1 MDEVVVKG
9 QRSKKH
15 LFSKDDPCSGVK
27 CIYSGSGDENI
38 VRIEPDGG
46 LSSVH
51 KVPFSGTRCGKPV
64 IGQTMP
70 PGAFTGAA
78 AAAHDH
84 PGSTTTRVPG
94 PGDYA
99 ISSAYGIPNYVISAN
114 SVMVVEKAGGSPRVR
129 VVENAPLSGDE
140 KKEMQDQ
147 ISGWMNGSCK

>member
-84 PGSTTTRVPG
+84 PARRLLEYQDLATTRF
-94 PGDYA
+94 
-99 ISSAYGIPNYVISAN
+99 
-114 SVMVVEKAGGSPRVR
+114 
-129 VVENAPLSGDE
+129 PLR
-140 KKEMQDQ
+140 MAFRT
-147 ISGWMNGSCK
+147 MLFPPTR